1 MKRLE
6 QNVSKNLNESIHA
19 RFFEIVKKCHHYS
32 YARIRYAAE
41 QTILTHNFG
50 HYGGSLL
57 HVLGMSKQEKL
68 DLQAEDRRTDL
79 KAATVKR
86 FNVMYMGQRTV
97 PEEEILY
104 EPGRIFEDLA
114 DDVAALSPQRESD
127 IAGPIH

>member
-6 QNVSKNLNESIHA
+6 RNLDTNLNESVHA

-32 YARIRYAAE
+32 YARICYAAE

-50 HYGGSLL
+50 HCGGSLL
-57 HVLGMSKQEKL
+57 HVLGMSTQEKL
-68 DLQAEDRRTDL
+68 DLQAENKRTDR

-86 FNVMYMGQRTV
+86 FNVLYMGQRTV
-97 PEEEILY
+97 PPEQILY

-114 DDVAALSPQRESD
+114 DDVDALSPTRESN
-127 IAGPIH
+127 IAGSSP

>member
-6 QNVSKNLNESIHA
+6 RNLDTNLNESVHA

-32 YARIRYAAE
+32 YARICYAAE

-57 HVLGMSKQEKL
+57 HVLGFNGQERL

-79 KAATVKR
+79 KAATIKR
-86 FNVMYMGQRTV
+86 FKAINMGV
-97 PEEEILY
+97 PVQDQGNLY
-104 EPGRIFEDLA
+104 EPGRIFEELE
-114 DDVAALSPQRESD
+114 DDVAALSPEKKL
-127 IAGPIH
+127 